1 MGKGTIPL
9 IMNKI
14 EMLNKLAALKAAQR
28 KIAQSRQR
36 LRAEIAMREKED
48 NRTLAAVIGFAMM
61 GNRRNP
67 RIRAGL
73 DEIVAGSL
81 LKPEPMGM
89 LKELLGETDAG
100 QPASVLNPSLAKK

>member
-1 MGKGTIPL
+1 
-9 IMNKI
+9 MNKT
-14 EMLNKLAALKAAQR
+14 EMLDKLAALKAAQR

-48 NRTLAAVIGFAMM
+48 NRTLAAVIGIAMM

-73 DEIVAGSL
+73 DTVVADSL
-81 LKPEPMGM
+81 LKPQYMGL

-100 QPASVLNPSLAKK
+100 QPAEVATPSPPKQ